1 MRPLRSGRQA
11 TTGDFGTNTGDID
24 ANVAL
29 PYRPA
34 HSNALLYLVPE
45 PGMTVSGR

>member
-11 TTGDFGTNTGDID
+11 TTGDID